1 MTLNISE
8 PVSLYLWIC
17 SNDIYFS
24 YFTGEDQINYVF
36 CYLQTNHYR
45 NTVYY
50 YYVIKYSIQR
60 EILWNMWI
68 EWKFTWQYY
77 CSNVF
82 ISLVKSLS
90 RVQLFATPWTAAY
103 QAPLSMGFSRQ
114 EYWSGVPSPSPREI
128 QMYFISTIK
137 LTIAL
142 FFKYLIINIPKVQS
156 NTAYSYFCCSVQK
169 LTTLFCHHKMNYLSS

>member
-1 MTLNISE
+1 MFMTFDIPE
-8 PVSLYLWIC
+8 PISLYLWIC

-45 NTVYY
+45 NIVYY
-50 YYVIKYSIQR
+50 YYVIKYSIHR

-68 EWKFTWQYY
+68 EQKFKWQYY

-82 ISLVKSLS
+82 ISL
-90 RVQLFATPWTAAY
+90 
-103 QAPLSMGFSRQ
+103 
-114 EYWSGVPSPSPREI
+114 REI

-156 NTAYSYFCCSVQK
+156 NTAYSYFCWSVQR
-169 LTTLFCHHKMNYLSS
+169 LTTLF